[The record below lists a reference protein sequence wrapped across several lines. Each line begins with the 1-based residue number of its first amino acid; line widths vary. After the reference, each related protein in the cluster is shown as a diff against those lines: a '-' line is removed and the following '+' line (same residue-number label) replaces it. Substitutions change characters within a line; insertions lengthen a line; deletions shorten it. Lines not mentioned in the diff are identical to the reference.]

1 MGKRKTDE
9 ITAPSAA
16 MADVTLNSAAASKSN
31 TPSKKEA
38 KLSNTDGVAAAT
50 DEMGEFEDNWEDDI
64 EADDEG
70 EVIVAPDSDD
80 EDEDMEIQRELC
92 PEDEEDETP
101 LQVYLPG
108 QQLGEDEVLVA
119 DQSTYEMLHSM
130 NVEWPCLSFDI
141 ARDNLGAGRSSFPMT
156 SYVVAGSQ
164 ADEPSANKIYIMKM
178 SSLYKTKH
186 DGDDDMDE
194 DDDPNDLDDD
204 PLLESRTIP
213 HEGGINRIRLMP
225 HPEVHIAATMS
236 ETGKVHIY
244 DLSQHIL
251 ALDTPGLIPNSN
263 LAPMHTVTQHG
274 TAEGYAIDWSHI
286 QTGHLLTGD
295 SKSRI
300 FLTTKTQSSFVTD
313 STPFSGHMSSV
324 EDIQWS
330 PSQSNVFASSSSDR
344 TIRIWDARD
353 KRKPQLTMTAHN
365 SDVNVISWNRTLS
378 SGHVL
383 ASGADSGEFSIW
395 DLRTWPSSKG
405 KPVPLASFKWHQEP
419 ITSIDWHPTESSV
432 LAASGADDQ
441 VTIWDLALERDE
453 EEEIVMVTVASGKQV
468 EVPPQLLFIH
478 QGQNNVKEIHW
489 HRQIPGVLSTPTL
502 LSWSLHLRDQQLLS
516 TSIAHLVVECEQ
528 VAGHRIQSGLV
539 PAIQKSR
546 LRLLGRALDPGVEN
560 VYTWLRGGVLNGEAD
575 LDQRWLDGDCGA

>member
-1 MGKRKTDE
+1 
-9 ITAPSAA
+9 
-16 MADVTLNSAAASKSN
+16 
-31 TPSKKEA
+31 
-38 KLSNTDGVAAAT
+38 
-50 DEMGEFEDNWEDDI
+50 
-64 EADDEG
+64 
-70 EVIVAPDSDD
+70 
-80 EDEDMEIQRELC
+80 
-92 PEDEEDETP
+92 
-101 LQVYLPG
+101 
-108 QQLGEDEVLVA
+108 
-119 DQSTYEMLHSM
+119 
-130 NVEWPCLSFDI
+130 
-141 ARDNLGAGRSSFPMT
+141 
-156 SYVVAGSQ
+156 
-164 ADEPSANKIYIMKM
+164 
-178 SSLYKTKH
+178 
-186 DGDDDMDE
+186 
-194 DDDPNDLDDD
+194 
-204 PLLESRTIP
+204 
-213 HEGGINRIRLMP
+213 MP

-251 ALDTPGLIPNSN
+251 ALDTPGLIPKQQSCPNAHSY
-263 LAPMHTVTQHG
+263 
-274 TAEGYAIDWSHI
+274 TAR
-286 QTGHLLTGD
+286 
-295 SKSRI
+295 RI

-489 HRQIPGVLSTPTL
+489 HRQIPGVL
-502 LSWSLHLRDQQLLS
+502 QLLS

-528 VAGHRIQSGLV
+528 VVGHRIQSGLV

>member
-263 LAPMHTVTQHG
+263 LAPMHTVHST
-274 TAEGYAIDWSHI
+274 
-286 QTGHLLTGD
+286 TGHLLTGD

-395 DLRTWPSSKG
+395 DLRTWPTSKG

-478 QGQNNVKEIHW
+478 QA
-489 HRQIPGVLSTPTL
+489 RTTL
-502 LSWSLHLRDQQLLS
+502 KRFTGIGRFLVFCWSLQLCDQQLLS

-528 VAGHRIQSGLV
+528 VVGHRIQSGLV

-560 VYTWLRGGVLNGEAD
+560 VYTWLRGGGVLNGEAD